1 MSASRPCFGGEVS
14 LRGLLKR
21 AVFVGADDIMAAR
34 CVGRADQVRPGDVF
48 VPQCFAGRDE
58 HEGIADAIK
67 RGAAAVVS
75 ERLLPVGIPQCLVE
89 DNRVA
94 FGLICQA
101 LAGSPSLRMLTIGVV
116 GTHSKTTTSLFLSAM
131 LKGVGG
137 SVAYYTSLGS
147 SDSVT
152 CDRST
157 TQQPSA
163 RKLADWMQRAD
174 RAGSPALVME
184 VGQAMLQHQVTAG
197 VEFDLLV
204 VTGLRSGQ
212 HRGCSSQ
219 RRYQQWLDEMM
230 DRMKPHGMLLYNAD
244 DASATQWASNTDCTA
259 IGYGLDMSEHI
270 MGKRLSRTGGQQQIL
285 VRAANTLMPLT
296 LNMPGDHMARAALAA
311 ISAGW
316 MFDFPLG
323 ELIPCVERLPS
334 IPGRMQR
341 VSTSVDVPVYIDAA
355 DTPDRVAVAL
365 HALRSHQMGPCTAVI
380 DLSDRLHPQW
390 RTRLG
395 DVLEKSG
402 ARVVLTGSSLGS
414 EEMRSAAMDVLGGL
428 ASPGK
433 HEVIANR
440 AEAIRW
446 AVHNTDQG
454 CILLAGCG
462 SESWATA
469 QAGVLTCDDSVA
481 RTALAEKLAN
491 LSAVSQAAHSP
502 MLSVFPPPSSGGV
515 IKP

>member
-1 MSASRPCFGGEVS
+1 MTASRPCFGGEVS
-14 LRGLLKR
+14 LRNLLKR
-21 AVFVGADDIMAAR
+21 AVFVGADDITASR

-58 HEGIADAIK
+58 HEAIGDAIA
-67 RGAAAVVS
+67 RGAVAVVS
-75 ERLLPVGIPQCLVE
+75 ERLLPVSIPQCLVE

-94 FGLICQA
+94 FGVICQA
-101 LAGSPSLRMLTIGVV
+101 LAGSPALRMLTIGVV
-116 GTHSKTTTSLFLSAM
+116 GTHSKTSTSLFLSAM

-147 SDSVT
+147 SDSVS
-152 CDRST
+152 CDRTT

-174 RAGSPALVME
+174 RAGSPALVIE
-184 VGQAMLQHQVTAG
+184 IGQAMLQHQVTAG

-204 VTGLRSGQ
+204 VTGLRAGQ
-212 HRGCSSQ
+212 HRGCASQ

-230 DRMKPHGMLLYNAD
+230 DRMKPHGMILYNAD
-244 DASATQWASNTDCTA
+244 DASATQWATATDCTA
-259 IGYGLDMSEHI
+259 IGYGLDMSEHV
-270 MGKRLSRTGGQQQIL
+270 MGKRLSRAGGQQQLL

-296 LNMPGDHMARAALAA
+296 INMPGDHMARAALAA

-316 MFDFPLG
+316 MFDFPLS
-323 ELIPCVERLPS
+323 ELVPCVERLPS
-334 IPGRMQR
+334 IPGRLQR

-355 DTPDRVAVAL
+355 DTPDRLAVAL
-365 HALRSHQMGPCTAVI
+365 HALRSHQMGPCTAVV
-380 DLSDRLHPQW
+380 DLNDRLHPQW

-402 ARVVLTGSSLGS
+402 ARVVLTGSGLSND
-414 EEMRSAAMDVLGGL
+414 ETRSAAMDVLGGL
-428 ASPGK
+428 TSPGR

-446 AVHNTDQG
+446 AVHNTHQG

-462 SESWATA
+462 SEPWQTA
-469 QAGVLTCDDSVA
+469 NESVVTCDDSVA
-481 RTALAEKLAN
+481 RTALAERLAN
-491 LSAVSQAAHSP
+491 LSAVAQATQPP
-502 MLSVFPPPSSGGV
+502 MLSIFPPPSDGAV
-515 IKP
+515 V